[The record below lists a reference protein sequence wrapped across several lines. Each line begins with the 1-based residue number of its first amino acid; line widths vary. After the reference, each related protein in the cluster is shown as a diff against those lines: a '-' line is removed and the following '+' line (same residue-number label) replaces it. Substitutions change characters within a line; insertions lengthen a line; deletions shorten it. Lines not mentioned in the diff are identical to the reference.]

1 MMPSLWISRLTKT
14 FGTLKAV
21 DDFSLEIASGT
32 VHSLVG
38 ENGAGKSTVV
48 KCVYG
53 LYSPTAGKF
62 KIDNKILTIK
72 TPRDAMKYGIGMVH
86 QHFMLVPS
94 LPVYK
99 NVVLGDEPT
108 TRGLI
113 FNHHGAIEAVRH
125 LSAQYGLNIDP
136 LAPVHSLPVGIQ
148 QRVEI
153 LKLLYR
159 KAEILIFDEPTAV
172 LSPREI
178 EGLFSIIREF
188 RKAGK
193 TIIFIAHNLNE
204 VLAVSDVITVMRKGK
219 HIATL
224 PRSEAT
230 SEELASLM
238 VGRSVH
244 IPVLEE
250 TPSRELKPFLE
261 MTRLTVSGDRG
272 KDVVKNLT
280 LTVHRGEI
288 VGIAGITG
296 NGQSELEEAI
306 SGLRFVKEGQIL
318 MGKRDITHLPPLKRR
333 KLGLAYIPEDRIKTG
348 LAPLASLKDNALLG
362 YQYKPP
368 FLKRNF
374 FQNFRSIRE
383 FALHLME
390 RYNIM
395 AASENI
401 QAGTLSGGNMQRLVM
416 ARELEQQPDFLLV
429 SQPTRGVDIGGI
441 SFIHDRLLSLRR
453 AGKAI
458 LMISADLDEILSLSD
473 RIAVMN
479 RGEIVAVLPRKEASR
494 NLVGRLMLE
503 GSFVR
508 GKEASS

>member
-1 MMPSLWISRLTKT
+1 MMSSLFISALTKN
-14 FGTLKAV
+14 FGKLKAV
-21 DDFSLEIASGT
+21 DNFSLEIASGT

-53 LYSPTAGKF
+53 LYSPTSGSFELNKQ
-62 KIDNKILTIK
+62 KISIK

-99 NVVLGDEPT
+99 NVVLGDEPFH
-108 TRGLI
+108 GLV
-113 FNHHGAIEAVRH
+113 FDDKQAIESVAS
-125 LSAQYGLNIDP
+125 LSSQYGLEIDP

-172 LSPREI
+172 LSPKEI
-178 EGLFSIIREF
+178 DGLFSIIKEF

-204 VLAVSDVITVMRKGK
+204 VLAISDVITVMRKGK

-224 PRSEAT
+224 PRAEANA
-230 SEELASLM
+230 ENLASLM
-238 VGRSVH
+238 VGHSVH

-250 TPSRELKPFLE
+250 TSSHELKSCIE
-261 MTRLTVSGDRG
+261 I
-272 KDVVKNLT
+272 KNLT
-280 LTVHRGEI
+280 VLGDRHQEAIKDFSLEVHKGEI

-306 SGLRFVKEGQIL
+306 SGLRTVKEGQIF
-318 MGKRDITHLPPLKRR
+318 MGGKDITYLSPLKRR
-333 KLGLAYIPEDRIKTG
+333 REGFSYIPEDRIKTG

-362 YQYKPP
+362 YQYKSS

-374 FQNFRSIRE
+374 FQNFPAIKK
-383 FALHLME
+383 FTQTLMKQ
-390 RYNIM
+390 YNVM
-395 AASENI
+395 AANENI

-416 ARELEQQPDFLLV
+416 ARELEQAPEFLLV

-441 SFIHDRLLSLRR
+441 SFIHDRLLSLRKD
-453 AGKAI
+453 GKAI
-458 LMISADLDEILSLSD
+458 LLISADLDEVLSLSD
-473 RIAVMN
+473 RVAVIN
-479 RGEIVAVLPRKEASR
+479 RGTLVAILPRKEANR
-494 NLVGRLMLE
+494 TLIGRLMLE
-503 GSFVR
+503 GV
-508 GKEASS
+508 

>member
-1 MMPSLWISRLTKT
+1 
-14 FGTLKAV
+14 
-21 DDFSLEIASGT
+21 
-32 VHSLVG
+32 
-38 ENGAGKSTVV
+38 
-48 KCVYG
+48 
-53 LYSPTAGKF
+53 
-62 KIDNKILTIK
+62 
-72 TPRDAMKYGIGMVH
+72 
-86 QHFMLVPS
+86 
-94 LPVYK
+94 
-99 NVVLGDEPT
+99 
-108 TRGLI
+108 
-113 FNHHGAIEAVRH
+113 
-125 LSAQYGLNIDP
+125 
-136 LAPVHSLPVGIQ
+136 
-148 QRVEI
+148 
-153 LKLLYR
+153 
-159 KAEILIFDEPTAV
+159 
-172 LSPREI
+172 
-178 EGLFSIIREF
+178 
-188 RKAGK
+188 
-193 TIIFIAHNLNE
+193 
-204 VLAVSDVITVMRKGK
+204 
-219 HIATL
+219 
-224 PRSEAT
+224 
-230 SEELASLM
+230 
-238 VGRSVH
+238 
-244 IPVLEE
+244 
-250 TPSRELKPFLE
+250 
-261 MTRLTVSGDRG
+261 
-272 KDVVKNLT
+272 
-280 LTVHRGEI
+280 
-288 VGIAGITG
+288 
-296 NGQSELEEAI
+296 
-306 SGLRFVKEGQIL
+306 